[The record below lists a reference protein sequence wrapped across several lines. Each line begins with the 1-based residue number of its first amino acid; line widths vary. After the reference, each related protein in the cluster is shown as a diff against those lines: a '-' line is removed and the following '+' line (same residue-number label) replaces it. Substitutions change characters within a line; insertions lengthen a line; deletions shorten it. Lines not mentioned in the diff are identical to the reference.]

1 MPGKTRFTSFSVII
15 PVEFDSLFSG
25 LQKED
30 PVAVLRMMSRDS
42 VVKLAS
48 LLKRDYCGQTAL
60 KMAYLL
66 SSSDPHFMPL
76 QNNLK
81 RHIEQTK
88 QEKGADVVVAFD
100 NTPLELLR
108 IALSIQPDEMNEVS
122 PMRTDELQWRLTKL
136 IAQINQSL
144 MTFTA
149 TAPQKNDIAKLLL
162 VNDASY
168 RDIQNTDSKG
178 QFIIQ
183 PTQAILFFQLL
194 ESKTKYTGLLKAFY
208 EWYGIS
214 SWKEYVRTIY
224 SLSLQCLKKGT
235 GIYPL
240 DTVKKNSEFLSQ
252 SVLDRISIDVSKEVI
267 PYACVD
273 EYDNEGN
280 SDYRVFKGKPLFKLS
295 NGDYVIYNQAILIDR
310 LFQGLFFDFQHIA
323 SIISENQ
330 PDIANLFT
338 SAFVEK
344 TLFTGVVKD
353 CVNNCI
359 YNAYN
364 EEDLLGIHVL
374 EPNELGYPD
383 FFIKRKTSKS
393 VILFECKDI
402 RLNAWIK
409 ERRDY
414 DLLETE
420 LKNKIVIKTF
430 QLDRKKKSHRV
441 LAKPK
446 RIGIGQLAGHTA
458 NIRRGQFPWA
468 TDLPKD
474 VVIYP
479 VLVIADKRLIYD
491 GLPLLAQQWF
501 LESIAAEG
509 IEQST
514 QERPLI
520 LMSPLTLIKYKN
532 RFLFHGFEYF
542 FERYYKAISAKVE
555 STTDLFNK
563 VMSFDTFMEQYPFSL
578 PHSRKSIMKT
588 IYGF

>member
-48 LLKRDYCGQTAL
+48 LLKRDYCEQTAL

-66 SSSDPHFMPL
+66 SSSDPHFIPL
-76 QNNLK
+76 HYNLK
-81 RHIEQTK
+81 SHIEQTK

-122 PMRTDELQWRLTKL
+122 PIRTDELHWRLIKL

-149 TAPQKNDIAKLLL
+149 TASQKNDIAKLLL

-168 RDIQNTDSKG
+168 RDIQNTDTKG
-178 QFIIQ
+178 PFIIQ

-194 ESKTKYTGLLKAFY
+194 ESKTKYTDLLKAFY

-224 SLSLQCLKKGT
+224 SLSLRCYKEGT

-252 SVLDRISIDVSKEVI
+252 SVMDRISIDVSKEVI

-273 EYDNEGN
+273 EYDDEGN

-295 NGDYVIYNQAILIDR
+295 NGDYVIHNQALLIDR

-323 SIISENQ
+323 SIMSENQ

-344 TLFTGVVKD
+344 TPMQEIKKLY
-353 CVNNCI
+353 I
-359 YNAYN
+359 
-364 EEDLLGIHVL
+364 LL
-374 EPNELGYPD
+374 
-383 FFIKRKTSKS
+383 
-393 VILFECKDI
+393 
-402 RLNAWIK
+402 
-409 ERRDY
+409 
-414 DLLETE
+414 
-420 LKNKIVIKTF
+420 KINT
-430 QLDRKKKSHRV
+430 
-441 LAKPK
+441 
-446 RIGIGQLAGHTA
+446 
-458 NIRRGQFPWA
+458 
-468 TDLPKD
+468 
-474 VVIYP
+474 
-479 VLVIADKRLIYD
+479 
-491 GLPLLAQQWF
+491 
-501 LESIAAEG
+501 
-509 IEQST
+509 
-514 QERPLI
+514 
-520 LMSPLTLIKYKN
+520 LM
-532 RFLFHGFEYF
+532 F
-542 FERYYKAISAKVE
+542 
-555 STTDLFNK
+555 
-563 VMSFDTFMEQYPFSL
+563 
-578 PHSRKSIMKT
+578 
-588 IYGF
+588 